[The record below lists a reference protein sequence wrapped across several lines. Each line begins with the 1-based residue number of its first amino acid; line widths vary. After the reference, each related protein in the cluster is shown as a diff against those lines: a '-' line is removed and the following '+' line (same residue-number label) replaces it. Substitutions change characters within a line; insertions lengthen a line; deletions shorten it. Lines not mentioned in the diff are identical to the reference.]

1 MDYIPNYDQEY
12 IPDDDYSQVPTRKP
26 KAQKPKK
33 PQAPILKATEYAS
46 TWMRQ
51 QAERDAAILDSE
63 KTPVQSNGEKHSI
76 VHPVHSEVVEVVPSD
91 PRLACEDRISKAVVA
106 MKDAHSTLSA
116 DLHEAQ
122 QGSYHIS
129 AGFSTFDAYTLDK
142 WGIGKRQAYYLTSG
156 FEAIQALL
164 EDAPELTQTASMMS
178 GKQIKALTKV
188 PREKRVKVVKDL
200 SETGNLTTKAIEAV
214 IVETT
219 ILAVDKET
227 QDDPVCIPRDPSPT
241 PNPGP
246 WMTFKEYWQH
256 IGGVAAKA
264 ESKDA
269 DSYYRIHSLC
279 SAFWE
284 NGYGYGQ
291 AHPKPFSTKERK
303 AGDAHWLDTTTQA
316 I

>member
-12 IPDDDYSQVPTRKP
+12 IPDDDYSQVPIRKP

-33 PQAPILKATEYAS
+33 PQAPIVKATEYAS

-63 KTPVQSNGEKHSI
+63 KTPVQSNEEKHSI
-76 VHPVHSEVVEVVPSD
+76 VHPVHSELVEAVPSD
-91 PRLACEDRISKAVVA
+91 PRLACEARISKAVVV

-122 QGSYHIS
+122 QGSYHLD
-129 AGFSTFDAYTLDK
+129 AGFSTFDAYTLNK

-188 PREKRVKVVKDL
+188 PREKRVKVFKDL
-200 SETGNLTTKAIEAV
+200 SEIGNLTTKAIEVAAV
-214 IVETT
+214 EMDTETVFHRSLEDSIT
-219 ILAVDKET
+219 TAIIDASIITSHLPVKDRAKLAEIPATEGQGESKVIIAVDKAGHT
-227 QDDPVCIPRDPSPT
+227 CPSC
-241 PNPGP
+241 GLY
-246 WMTFKEYWQH
+246 F
-256 IGGVAAKA
+256 
-264 ESKDA
+264 
-269 DSYYRIHSLC
+269 
-279 SAFWE
+279 
-284 NGYGYGQ
+284 
-291 AHPKPFSTKERK
+291 
-303 AGDAHWLDTTTQA
+303 
-316 I
+316 